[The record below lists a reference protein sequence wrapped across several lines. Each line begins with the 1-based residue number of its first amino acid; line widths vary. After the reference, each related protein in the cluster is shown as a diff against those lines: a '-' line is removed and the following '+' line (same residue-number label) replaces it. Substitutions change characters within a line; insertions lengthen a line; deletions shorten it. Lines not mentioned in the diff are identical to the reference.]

1 MKMMMLAMMMM
12 LMAPMLIANS
22 LSGKQIN
29 QWIEI
34 RNEHI
39 MIGAIMIETKYT
51 DPRDRALELVENGFV
66 STLGMLSMCLS
77 YMSHDEVI
85 DMLECNELADFNE
98 D

>member
-1 MKMMMLAMMMM
+1 MMLAMMMM

-22 LSGKQIN
+22 LSGKQIQ

-39 MIGAIMIETKYT
+39 MIGANMIETNT
-51 DPRDRALELVENGFV
+51 DPRDRAIELVENGFV

-77 YMSHDEVI
+77 YMSHDDVI
-85 DMLECNELADFNE
+85 DMLECNELAKFDDVE
-98 D
+98 S

>member
-1 MKMMMLAMMMM
+1 MK
-12 LMAPMLIANS
+12 
-22 LSGKQIN
+22 
-29 QWIEI
+29 
-34 RNEHI
+34 
-39 MIGAIMIETKYT
+39 ETKTYT

-98 D
+98 DWAKPAKKSAALR

>member
-1 MKMMMLAMMMM
+1 MMLAMMMM

-39 MIGAIMIETKYT
+39 MIGAIMIETYT

-85 DMLECNELADFNE
+85 DMLEYNELANFDAE
-98 D
+98 

>member
-1 MKMMMLAMMMM
+1 MMLAMMMM

-77 YMSHDEVI
+77 YMSTADVI
-85 DMLECNELADFNE
+85 DMLESNELANFDQDFFS
-98 D
+98 

>member
-1 MKMMMLAMMMM
+1 MLT
-12 LMAPMLIANS
+12 
-22 LSGKQIN
+22 
-29 QWIEI
+29 EI

-39 MIGAIMIETKYT
+39 MIGANMIETKTYT

-85 DMLECNELADFNE
+85 DMLESNDLANFDV

>member
-39 MIGAIMIETKYT
+39 MIGAIMIETYT

-85 DMLECNELADFNE
+85 DMLEYNELANFDAE
-98 D
+98 